1 MSITSKYLRK
11 NNRSLIVIGA
21 RMWFDNNFLYVLDLK
36 KGRHIMS
43 NLLFSFLDYDE
54 THFFF
59 NGPTTKVRFIYI
71 YFFFLLFSFIKKM
84 VFISGTTKFFFVVYP
99 LI

>member
-21 RMWFDNNFLYVLDLK
+21 RMWFDINFLYVLDLK
-36 KGRHIMS
+36 KGRHIML

-59 NGPTTKVRFIYI
+59 NGPTTKVRLIYI
-71 YFFFLLFSFIKKM
+71 YFFFQLFSFIKKNG
-84 VFISGTTKFFFVVYP
+84 FYYSGTTKLFSWFIP
-99 LI
+99 